1 MHEDDNKDIL
11 KSSLGLT
18 VIERTIAAKASG
30 LGADDYAKL
39 LAGNQTL
46 HGAIQFLLQF
56 FGAGA
61 IISFCGPIFALSAA
75 GMARFLSFLAFFSIQ
90 GHLFPNLSV
99 WYTSH
104 AAIPVTFVII
114 TDLFCRLT
122 TQTISKPVR
131 ESLWVFIPKSNKYRS
146 KIIVDVL
153 AHRIGTSLA
162 AFLANVQIL
171 YVLNDYIVPLEITQ
185 IVFKIIHGNEN
196 SKFTGFIGQ
205 DHILWGIFIT
215 ILLCFFSILLGRAY
229 INSTKKAKTE

>member
-1 MHEDDNKDIL
+1 
-11 KSSLGLT
+11 

-30 LGADDYAKL
+30 LGADEYAKV

-61 IISFCGPIFALSAA
+61 IIAFCGPIAALTAA

-90 GHLFPNLSV
+90 AQIFPNLTV
-99 WYTSH
+99 WYSSH
-104 AAIPVTFVII
+104 PVIPVTFVII
-114 TDLFCRLT
+114 TDLICRLT

-171 YVLNDYIVPLEITQ
+171 WVLNNYIVSLEVTQ
-185 IVFKIIHGNEN
+185 TVYKIFNGNN
-196 SKFTGFIGQ
+196 DLKFTGFIGQ
-205 DHILWGIFIT
+205 DHIVWGILAT
-215 ILLCFFSILLGRAY
+215 ILLCIFGVLLGNAFN
-229 INSTKKAKTE
+229 NSTKKAKSE